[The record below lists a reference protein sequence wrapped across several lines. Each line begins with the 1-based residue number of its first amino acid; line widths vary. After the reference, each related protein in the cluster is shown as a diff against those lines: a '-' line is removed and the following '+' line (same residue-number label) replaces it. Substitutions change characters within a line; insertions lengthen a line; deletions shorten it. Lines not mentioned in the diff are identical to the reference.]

1 MDADLLAG
9 HSIVGVVAVNSCD
22 YIRTMLDN
30 LERGVVSV
38 PLRGARDQERLDRAR
53 VAAVVEPQLDGGWLS
68 RPFTSAPADELGQI
82 SFTSGTEGAPKAV
95 LLSRANL
102 HDVIVRLQAAMQLD
116 GDIRE
121 YVGVPVYHSFGYGRC
136 RAVLN
141 AGGQCYLPTAGFDL
155 VEVRQLLVE
164 GRINAISAVPS
175 LWRVFLANRDLF
187 GDELARVRWVEIGSQ
202 HMAPDEKAQLRQALP
217 NACIVQHYGLTEASR
232 TTLLRVHDVE
242 ARLLASVGRPEGAVA
257 VRINARER
265 IEIRG
270 PHVAL
275 GIMEGDALTA
285 YGPDAWLETSDT
297 GTLEQGFLFF
307 HGRADDVINV
317 SGAKLSP
324 DLLEAALRRDLG
336 IEGDFC
342 VARRPDPLRGEGIL
356 LALTPATAD
365 RQRELVDRLA
375 ELVEAQGVAARNAI
389 AVRVLEQLPQTSTG
403 KVQRSR
409 LAGPAEDAPP
419 ADSARD
425 SGTDE
430 LDAWLRQRLGPAAL
444 DGEATFHDL
453 GGDSLM
459 HLELSLRLERCLV
472 RIPGGWENRSLR
484 ELVRMAQTAAPFPS
498 QPGRAPA
505 LPRGDRNENPGGI
518 GFWALVR
525 EDYRTNDAKALG
537 QGFLMLLIHRFGN
550 WRMGVRTKVLR
561 APLTLLYRF
570 LNKMAQIVCG
580 MKLDYT
586 VKVGR
591 RVKLEHFGGMILG
604 ARAIGDDVFIRQNT
618 TFGVRSVDDLN
629 AKPTIGSRVDIGAG
643 AVIVGDITIG
653 DNSIIGAN
661 AVVYMN
667 IPPNSIV
674 SGVPG
679 RIVGT
684 NPRRNPSPLVEGR

>member
-1 MDADLLAG
+1 MEARFCAG
-9 HSIVGVVAVNSCD
+9 HSVVGVVAVNSCD
-22 YIRTMLDN
+22 YIKRMLDN
-30 LERGVVSV
+30 LARGVVSV
-38 PLRGARDQERLDRAR
+38 PLRGAQDQERINRAR
-53 VAAVVEPQLDGGWLS
+53 VGAVVEPRPGGGWLS
-68 RPFTSAPADELGQI
+68 QPFTSTPSGDLSQI

-102 HDVIVRLQAAMQLD
+102 HDAIVRLQAAMRLD
-116 GDIRE
+116 GEVRE

-141 AGGQCYLPTAGFDL
+141 AGGQCYLPAAGFDL

-175 LWRVFLANRDLF
+175 LWRVFLANQDLF

-202 HMAPDEKAQLRQALP
+202 HMAADEKAQLRQALP

-232 TTLLRVHDVE
+232 TTLLRVHEVE
-242 ARLLASVGRPEGAVA
+242 AHLLASVGRPEGAVA
-257 VRINARER
+257 VRISAQER

-275 GIMEGDALTA
+275 AIMEGDGLRE
-285 YGPDAWLETSDT
+285 YGSDAWLETSDM

-307 HGRADDVINV
+307 HGRADDVINL

-324 DLLEAALRRDLG
+324 DVLEAALRRDLG
-336 IEGDFC
+336 IQGDFC
-342 VARRPDPLRGEGIL
+342 VARRPDPVRGEGIL
-356 LALTPATAD
+356 LALTPATVD
-365 RQRELVDRLA
+365 RQRELIDRLA
-375 ELVEAQGVAARNAI
+375 ELLEAQGVAARSAI
-389 AVRVLEQLPQTSTG
+389 AVRVVEQLPQTATG

-409 LAGPAEDAPP
+409 LAAAAESTAPSAPAP
-419 ADSARD
+419 A
-425 SGTDE
+425 SGTDD
-430 LDAWLRQRLGPAAL
+430 LDTWLRQRLGPGAL

-459 HLELSLRLERCLV
+459 HLELSLRLERSLG

-484 ELVRMAQTAAPFPS
+484 ELVRLAQAAAPFPS
-498 QPGRAPA
+498 RPGRAPA
-505 LPRGDRNENPGGI
+505 LPRGDRNENPPGI

-525 EDYRTNDAKALG
+525 EDYRTNDANALG

-550 WRMGVRTKVLR
+550 WRMGIRIKILR

-570 LNKMAQIVCG
+570 LNKMAQIACG

-679 RIVGT
+679 RIVGA
-684 NPRRNPSPLVEGR
+684 NPRQNPSPLADRR